1 MKILE
6 YGDSKKNKIIL
17 IHGFQMHIDS
27 LKVYIDAFKKNY
39 FVIVPVLPGH
49 NPDYNCKYEFCNRRP
64 KATEW

>member
-1 MKILE
+1 MNSNLKV
-6 YGDSKKNKIIL
+6 KNKIII

-49 NPDYNCKYEFCNRRP
+49 NPDYNCKFEFCNRRP